1 MTVICDLQWHNMTLS
16 TDRLTTTTTD
26 KSDQEG
32 GGRCPV
38 VPLDV
43 QLGLWGLFHF
53 VEAGHEGRVP
63 GDDEGREVQR
73 LQLYSETFSDR
84 LQEEEEEEKEQK
96 WAGTILHVVSF
107 IWPVTISLQST
118 RPVTPAACSQLTDWL
133 TDQIYPPADVWAVSS
148 SSQYFTRNLAVRQSV
163 DDILQFSALSRGVSA
178 WCGLAWCQNIIFA
191 PPHQDWIIWFS
202 LEYCKMSDVEAV
214 CQTWRLRQDSA
225 GMLINS

>member
-84 LQEEEEEEKEQK
+84 LQEEEEEKEQK

-133 TDQIYPPADVWAVSS
+133 TR
-148 SSQYFTRNLAVRQSV
+148 FTHRRMCEL
-163 DDILQFSALSRGVSA
+163 
-178 WCGLAWCQNIIFA
+178 WA
-191 PPHQDWIIWFS
+191 PPVNTLPGTSQ
-202 LEYCKMSDVEAV
+202 SDS
-214 CQTWRLRQDSA
+214 QW
-225 GMLINS
+225 MIFYNSRPSHGECRPGVAWPGVRT